1 MARLIYLMGASGAGK
16 DCLLSALRAEKPT
29 NIIVAHRY
37 ITREAHAGAENH
49 IALSEQEFLLRVEQ
63 GLFAL
68 YWQAHQ
74 HHYGVGIEIDFWLQ
88 QGLDVMVNGSRAY
101 LPEVER
107 RYPGQLLPLCLTV
120 SPPILAR
127 RLQQRGRENSE
138 QISERLQRAQHYQQQ
153 LPVNCLQLC
162 NDGELQ
168 HTLEQLQQLLAT
180 HPASGNDT
188 SKNDVSDNGIG
199 GQKWS

>member
-37 ITREAHAGAENH
+37 ITRAAHAGAENH
-49 IALSEQEFLLRVEQ
+49 VALSEQEFFLRVAQ

-68 YWQAHQ
+68 HWQAHQ
-74 HHYGVGIEIDFWLQ
+74 HLYGVGIEIDLWLQ
-88 QGLDVMVNGSRAY
+88 RGLDVMVNGSRAY

-107 RYPGQLLPLCLTV
+107 RYSGQLLPLCLTV
-120 SPPILAR
+120 SPAILAQ

-153 LPVNCLQLC
+153 LPAHCLQLC
-162 NDGELQ
+162 NDGELH
-168 HTLEQLQQLLAT
+168 HTLGQLQQLLAT
-180 HPASGNDT
+180 HSASAND
-188 SKNDVSDNGIG
+188 IG

>member
-16 DCLLSALRAEKPT
+16 DCLLSALRAAKPA

-49 IALSEQEFLLRVEQ
+49 IALSEQEFLQRVEQ

-68 YWQAHQ
+68 HWQAHQ
-74 HHYGVGIEIDFWLQ
+74 YRYGVGIEIDLWLQ
-88 QGLDVMVNGSRAY
+88 HGLDVMVNGSRAY

-120 SPPILAR
+120 SPATLAQ

-153 LPVNCLQLC
+153 LPVNCLRLC
-162 NDGELQ
+162 NDGELH
-168 HTLEQLQQLLAT
+168 HTLGQLQQLLAT
-180 HPASGNDT
+180 HPTTDND
-188 SKNDVSDNGIG
+188 IG

>member
-16 DCLLSALRAEKPT
+16 DCLLSALRAAKPA

-49 IALSEQEFLLRVEQ
+49 IALSEQEFLQRAAQ

-68 YWQAHQ
+68 HWQAHQ
-74 HHYGVGIEIDFWLQ
+74 QYYGVGIEIDLWLQ

-101 LPEVER
+101 LPQAEQ
-107 RYPGQLLPLCLTV
+107 RYHGQLLPVCLTV
-120 SPPILAR
+120 SPAILAQ

-138 QISERLQRAQHYQQQ
+138 QISERLHRAQHYQQQ
-153 LPVNCLQLC
+153 LPVDCLQLC
-162 NDGELQ
+162 NDGALH
-168 HTLEQLQQLLAT
+168 HTLAQLQRLLVMNSAKG
-180 HPASGNDT
+180 HD
-188 SKNDVSDNGIG
+188 IE
-199 GQKWS
+199 GQKWN

>member
-16 DCLLSALRAEKPT
+16 DCLLSALRATKPA

-49 IALSEQEFLLRVEQ
+49 IALSEQEFLQRVEQ

-68 YWQAHQ
+68 HWQAHQ
-74 HHYGVGIEIDFWLQ
+74 YRYGVGIEIDLWLQ
-88 QGLDVMVNGSRAY
+88 HGLDVMVNGSRAY

-120 SPPILAR
+120 SPATLAQ

-153 LPVNCLQLC
+153 LPVNCLRLC
-162 NDGELQ
+162 NDGELH
-168 HTLEQLQQLLAT
+168 HTLGQLQQLLAT
-180 HPASGNDT
+180 HPTTDND
-188 SKNDVSDNGIG
+188 IG